1 VRGTEFVM
9 VVNGAGQTAVQMFTG
24 ILAVADHRGS
34 EILLRDGDRIRVT
47 DRGLSS
53 VEHQAQGGKETSRDK
68 LKEVARREV
77 GLQMNKEEVQAAAAL
92 ESKSAVFKEGKSIID
107 VNGERVR
114 IEEYIVRPKPTE
126 FKLVVLDERVNRFD
140 YFYYHGVFNT
150 TLPQDISIALRML
163 PGCIGSACP
172 YFLTRYDTARSN
184 TIDNMLEVAN
194 GGHQIDVNND
204 GVANDAVTAAFDA
217 KMNAFVGLSV
227 PNPGGAGNQS
237 FFQTLFDY
245 NTLTFNGVPHGGWV
259 ATTPAQAI
267 AGGGAGILNMGNGA
281 TGINSGAIL
290 TDIDNPGSQASP
302 ATLTTVQNPPGCA
315 PPNCTYTEPGLE
327 HGVIFAANGA
337 GTTWEKY
344 DSYII
349 SDDGKVATQ
358 TDFSG
363 ITSGTGF
370 KQTLLKWN
378 FETIVTASEFNG
390 RKIDLVV
397 EPKIF
402 IQSGLIP

>member
-1 VRGTEFVM
+1 
-9 VVNGAGQTAVQMFTG
+9 
-24 ILAVADHRGS
+24 VADHRGS
-34 EILLRDGDRIRVT
+34 EVLLRDGDRIRVT
-47 DRGLSS
+47 DKGLSS
-53 VEHQAQGGKETSRDK
+53 VDHQAASGKESNKDK

-77 GLQMNKEEVQAAAAL
+77 GLQMTKEQVQAAAAV
-92 ESKSAVFKEGKSIID
+92 ESKNAIFKEGKSIID

-114 IEEYIVRPKPTE
+114 IEEYIVRPKPTD
-126 FKLVVLDERVNRFD
+126 FKLVVLDERTSRFD

-150 TLPQDISIALRML
+150 TLPDDISVALRML
-163 PGCIGSACP
+163 PGCIGAACP
-172 YFLTRYDTARSN
+172 YFLKSFDTARSN
-184 TIDNMLEVAN
+184 TIDNMLEVAA

-204 GVANDAVTAAFDA
+204 GVAGDAVTAAFDPKTNNFIA
-217 KMNAFVGLSV
+217 LA
-227 PNPGGAGNQS
+227 AGQPY
-237 FFQTLFDY
+237 FQTLFDY

-259 ATTPAQAI
+259 PTTPAQSI
-267 AGGGAGILNMGNGA
+267 ANGGWVPTTPAQSIANGGAGILNMGNGA
-281 TGINSGAIL
+281 TGINTGAVL
-290 TDIDNPGSQASP
+290 TDINNPGSQASP

-327 HGVIFAANGA
+327 HGVVYAQNGA

-349 SDDGKVATQ
+349 SDEGKVATQ
-358 TDFSG
+358 TDFAG
-363 ITSGTGF
+363 ITSGAGY

-378 FETIVTASEFNG
+378 FEMIVTASEFQG